1 MSEPAASPV
10 SDALFYL
17 DEDAAAN
24 ASAGIPG
31 SLQYYL
37 TILEQSAVGS
47 TYKKTLGSV
56 SQPVLIY

>member
-1 MSEPAASPV
+1 M